1 MKRDR
6 GHRGIGTKQMLAHKL
21 GTPFLHKCALHFNM
35 FTHSPTYPHTLSLSS
50 SHPHTLSL
58 SSSHP
63 LTPPHTLSLSFSHPL
78 TLLLTPSHPLTLLP
92 HTLPFFTPTSSPSH
106 MTAGVSTLDIR
117 TRLRITEA
125 ELAIV
130 QREVLDLLAERNA
143 LEASA
148 RQWEESWR

>member
-1 MKRDR
+1 
-6 GHRGIGTKQMLAHKL
+6 MLAHNNAWQ
-21 GTPFLHKCALHFNM
+21 TFPLHSILNM
-35 FTHSPTYPHTLSLSS
+35 VTHEFSHISSYPH
-50 SHPHTLSL
+50 P
-58 SSSHP
+58 
-63 LTPPHTLSLSFSHPL
+63 PPHTL
-78 TLLLTPSHPLTLLP
+78 
-92 HTLPFFTPTSSPSH
+92 TLPLIPSPSPSH

>member
-21 GTPFLHKCALHFNM
+21 GTPFLHKCALHLNM

-50 SHPHTLSL
+50 SHPLTLLLTFSH
-58 SSSHP
+58 SS
-63 LTPPHTLSLSFSHPL
+63 SHPL

>member
-1 MKRDR
+1 
-6 GHRGIGTKQMLAHKL
+6 MLADVF
-21 GTPFLHKCALHFNM
+21 GRPFLYITFEHVL
-35 FTHSPTYPHTLSLSS
+35 THE
-50 SHPHTLSL
+50 
-58 SSSHP
+58 
-63 LTPPHTLSLSFSHPL
+63 FSHI
-78 TLLLTPSHPLTLLP
+78 PSHPLTLLP
-92 HTLPFFTPTSSPSH
+92 HTLTPSHSPSSHPHTLSLSFLTPSHSPSSYPPLSFLTPSHPHLLRH

-130 QREVLDLLAERNA
+130 QREVLDLLAERNS